1 MHYIE
6 GDKNI
11 LADNLSRLHRLVTP
25 AQLAKG
31 KPLVEPAAILD
42 EEDANNAYF
51 LDLKYSGI
59 VDNNILDSFK
69 CYLNLP
75 DGDNPEYNP
84 LSFCYIREQQQSDTK
99 LLALQQ
105 K

>member
-6 GDKNI
+6 GDKII

-59 VDNNILDSFK
+59 VDNNILDS
-69 CYLNLP
+69 
-75 DGDNPEYNP
+75 
-84 LSFCYIREQQQSDTK
+84 LSATSICPMVITPSIIC
-99 LLALQQ
+99 
-105 K
+105 

>member
-11 LADNLSRLHRLVTP
+11 LADNLSWLHRLVTP
-25 AQLAKG
+25 SQLAKG

-59 VDNNILDSFK
+59 VDNNILDS
-69 CYLNLP
+69 
-75 DGDNPEYNP
+75 
-84 LSFCYIREQQQSDTK
+84 LSATSICPMVITPSIIR
-99 LLALQQ
+99 
-105 K
+105 